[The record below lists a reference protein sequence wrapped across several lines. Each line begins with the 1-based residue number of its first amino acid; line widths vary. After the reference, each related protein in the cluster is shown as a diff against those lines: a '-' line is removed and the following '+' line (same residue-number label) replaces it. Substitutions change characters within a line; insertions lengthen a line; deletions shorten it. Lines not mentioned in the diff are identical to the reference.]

1 MNGSNCEKLKVEGVG
16 GSVWKL
22 KTKKSGVTKWVAEK
36 LEEWIEKPNVFR
48 IEVIIIYN
56 IFFNNISILNLI
68 YQI

>member
-1 MNGSNCEKLKVEGVG
+1 MNGSNCEKLKVGRSG
-16 GSVWKL
+16 WIRL